1 MTDDSTPA
9 WEVTQQT
16 ESTDIGPTGAYV
28 PGVRV
33 TFRTAS
39 GAVGSV
45 FVPHT
50 DYTVDRVRAAITAR
64 AAVIEGVAGLQ
75 G

>member
-1 MTDDSTPA
+1 MDDSSSPA
-9 WEVTQQT
+9 WVVTQQT
-16 ESTDIGPTGAYV
+16 EATDVGPTGAYV
-28 PGVRV
+28 SGVRV

-45 FVPHT
+45 FVAHT
-50 DYTVDRVRAAITAR
+50 DYTVDQVRKAITAR

>member
-1 MTDDSTPA
+1 MTDSTVPA

-16 ESTDIGPTGAYV
+16 EATDIGPTGAYV
-28 PGVRV
+28 SGVRV

-50 DYTVDRVRAAITAR
+50 DYTVERVRAAIAAR
-64 AAVIEGVAGLQ
+64 AGVIEGVAGLQ